1 MARRRSNQEG
11 SVYQRSSGS
20 WLAQISIQ
28 GRRLSK
34 SFSTQREA
42 RAWIKKMQEQIESGL
57 SMTGARITVGEYL
70 GLWLENTRGTL
81 RPNTWSQYQGV
92 VRNHI
97 RPALGEIRLCELQPQ
112 AIHSFYNRTM
122 ANGISRRTTKL
133 IHSVLH
139 RALVMAQR
147 QGLIIRNPSQ
157 MVEVPRLIK
166 HEMMV
171 LDDTQVR
178 QFLIVARGR
187 RLETLYHLA
196 FTTGMRQG
204 ELLGLKWK
212 DIDWA
217 GCVIHVS
224 RQLQRIKDRGLMFV
238 EPKTQSGT
246 RLIQFGPE
254 TLRQLMEHR
263 KRQDH
268 ERLCGKWQDHDM
280 VFASARGTPL
290 DLRNVLRD
298 FKEILRDAGLPNMR
312 FHDMRHT
319 AATLMLLHGIP
330 LLVVSRRLG
339 HAKPSITLDIYGH
352 YLPGMQGMAASLMD
366 ELVTPSTAQ
375 LQQNCISGTA
385 TGEMMGD
392 LTEYV
397 AVNRVEPATY

>member
-11 SVYQRSSGS
+11 SVYKRSSGS
-20 WLAQISIQ
+20 WLAQVSIQ
-28 GRRLSK
+28 GRRISK
-34 SFSTQREA
+34 SFPTQREA
-42 RAWIKKMQEQIESGL
+42 RAWIKRMQEQIECGL
-57 SMTGARITVGEYL
+57 SVSGARITVGEYL
-70 GLWLENTRGTL
+70 ELWLENTRSTL
-81 RPNTWSQYQGV
+81 RPKTWIQYQGI
-92 VRNHI
+92 VRNHLT
-97 RPALGEIRLCELQPQ
+97 PALGEIRLNDLQPQ
-112 AIHSFYNRTM
+112 QIHSLYNHKM

-157 MVEVPRLIK
+157 VVEVPRVIR
-166 HEMMV
+166 HEMVV

-178 QFLIVARGR
+178 QFLITARGR

-204 ELLGLKWK
+204 ELLGLMWK

-224 RQLQRIKDRGLMFV
+224 RQLQRIRNQGLKFV
-238 EPKTQSGT
+238 EPKTQSGN

-263 KRQDH
+263 RRQDQ
-268 ERLCGKWQDHDM
+268 ERAHGKWQDLDM
-280 VFASARGTPL
+280 VFASTIGTPM
-290 DLRNVLRD
+290 DLRNIHRD
-298 FKEILRDAGLPNMR
+298 FKDILHDAGLPNMR

-375 LQQNCISGTA
+375 LQQNCSSGSS
-385 TGEMMGD
+385 TGEMIED

-397 AVNRVEPATY
+397 AVNRVEHATY